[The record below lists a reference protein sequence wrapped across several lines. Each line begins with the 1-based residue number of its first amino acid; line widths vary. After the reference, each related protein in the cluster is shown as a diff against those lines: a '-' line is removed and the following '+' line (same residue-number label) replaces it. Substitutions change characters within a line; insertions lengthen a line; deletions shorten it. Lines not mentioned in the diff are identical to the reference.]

1 MQRVNFNLVCEE
13 KCSQE
18 VEYKSFND
26 DGYGFKKRCFKIIEN
41 DVYTIYIIIIFYI
54 NINI

>member
-1 MQRVNFNLVCEE
+1 MQSVNFNLVCEE

-26 DGYGFKKRCFKIIEN
+26 GGYGFKKRCFKIIEN

-54 NINI
+54 NI